1 MTLTILKD
9 NRMTIQQAAK
19 RTALLLFL
27 FAVLVATA
35 KRSGATPIVFRRDIT
50 TAENAAIVLSRLRKI
65 TKNDVYKYVVP
76 TI

>member
-9 NRMTIQQAAK
+9 NLRTIQQAAK
-19 RTALLLFL
+19 LTALLLFP
-27 FAVLVATA
+27 FAVLVAKA

-65 TKNDVYKYVVP
+65 TKNNVYKYVVP